1 MNMASPKASKS
12 QAQKFREAARAV
24 GADHSESAFNAA
36 LKKVA
41 KAPPRKESKP
51 KARKPAK

>member
-1 MNMASPKASKS
+1 MATSAKIKS

-41 KAPPRKESKP
+41 KAPPPKEPKP
-51 KARKPAK
+51 KPKKRAR